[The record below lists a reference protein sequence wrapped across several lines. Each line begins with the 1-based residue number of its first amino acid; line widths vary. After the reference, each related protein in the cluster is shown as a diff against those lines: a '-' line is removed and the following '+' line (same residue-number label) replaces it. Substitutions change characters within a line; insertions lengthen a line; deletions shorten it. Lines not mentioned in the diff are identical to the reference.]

1 MDKEKEILAAALKL
15 FVEFGFHGT
24 PTSKIA
30 KEAGVANGT
39 LFHYFKTK
47 EDLIVALYNGI
58 KVKLNDHLL
67 AEINDEDTLE
77 MRMKAIYAKSLEW
90 ALIHRD
96 EFYFIQQ
103 FNFSPHVAKVSKED
117 KEKQTRL
124 STCLLSEGM
133 DSKLFKSLSVN
144 LIATLLGSHLYGVHQ
159 YLVSNDL
166 SDSKQKE
173 VINETFVLL
182 WQMITNNK
190 S

>member
-58 KVKLNDHLL
+58 KEKLNNYLL
-67 AEINDEDTLE
+67 SKVNDEDALE
-77 MRMKAIYAKSLEW
+77 MRMKTIYSESLDW

-96 EFYFIQQ
+96 EFFFIQQ
-103 FNFSPHVAKVSKED
+103 FNFSPHVSKVSEED

-124 STCLLSEGM
+124 YACLLLEGM
-133 DSKLFKSLSVN
+133 NSNLFKPLSVD
-144 LIATLLGSHLYGVHQ
+144 LIATLLGSHLYGVHK

-166 SDSKQKE
+166 SETKQKE
-173 VINETFVLL
+173 VINETFGLI
-182 WQMITNNK
+182 WQMITKN
-190 S
+190 

>member
-58 KVKLNDHLL
+58 KDRLNAFLL
-67 AEINDEDTLE
+67 TQVNDEETLE
-77 MRMKAIYAKSLEW
+77 MKMKAIYAKSLEW

-103 FNFSPHVAKVSKED
+103 FNFSPHVAKVSPED
-117 KEKQTRL
+117 KERQTRL

-133 DSKLFKSLSVN
+133 DSHLFKSLPLN
-144 LIATLLGSHLYGVHQ
+144 LIAMLLGSHLYGVHQ

-166 SDSKQKE
+166 PDSKQKE
-173 VINETFVLL
+173 VIDETFVLL
-182 WQMITNNK
+182 WEMLTNTK
-190 S
+190 

>member
-58 KVKLNDHLL
+58 KEKLNAFLL
-67 AEINDEDTLE
+67 TQIDDQETLE
-77 MRMKAIYAKSLEW
+77 VKMKTIYAKSLEW

-103 FNFSPHVAKVSKED
+103 FNFSPHVTKVSKED

-124 STCLLSEGM
+124 STCLLAEGI
-133 DSKLFKSLSVN
+133 DSHLFKSLPFN
-144 LIATLLGSHLYGVHQ
+144 LIAMLLGSHLYGVHQ
-159 YLVSNDL
+159 YLVTNDL
-166 SDSKQKE
+166 PAAKQTE
-173 VINETFVLL
+173 VIDETFVLL
-182 WQMITNNK
+182 WQMITNLK

>member
-30 KEAGVANGT
+30 HEAGVANGT

-47 EDLIVALYNGI
+47 DDLIVALYNSI
-58 KVKLNDHLL
+58 KEKMNCHLL
-67 AEINDEDTLE
+67 AKVNDDVTLE
-77 MRMKAIYAKSLEW
+77 MRMKAIYAESLEW

-103 FNFSPHVAKVSKED
+103 FNFSPHVLKVSEED

-124 STCLLSEGM
+124 TACLLNEGM
-133 DSKLFKSLSVN
+133 NGNLFKSLPVD
-144 LIATLLGSHLYGVHQ
+144 LIGTLLGSQVYGVHK
-159 YLVSNDL
+159 YLVSNNL
-166 SDSKQKE
+166 SESKQKE
-173 VINETFVLL
+173 VIGETFTLL
-182 WQMITNNK
+182 WEMITK
-190 S
+190 H